1 MPTVA
6 FVSPKGGA
14 GKTTAALLLALGL
27 AGQGRKVAIIDS
39 DPNKPLMEWANL
51 PNQPDR
57 ISIHPAPT
65 GQDIR
70 AALREAQRREPEWVI
85 LDTEGSMRG
94 ALAFINLRID
104 LVLTPLAGS
113 QLEAN
118 QAIKAAEVVA
128 QHGARAGR
136 QLLHRCLLTRIPA
149 TVRPRL
155 LKEVVDQLRA
165 HDLSILPIPLVETEA
180 FRMLFSIGGGFEG
193 LEKSGV
199 ADVAAARD
207 NAEAYLA
214 AVLDVMGLTAA
225 AASTEPPL
233 GQA

>member
-27 AGQGRKVAIIDS
+27 EGQGRKVAIIDS
-39 DPNKPLMEWANL
+39 DPNKPLMEWADL

-70 AALREAQRREPEWVI
+70 AALREAQRREPDWVI

-94 ALAFINLRID
+94 LLAFTNLRID

-149 TVRPRL
+149 TLRPRL

-165 HDLSILPIPLVETEA
+165 SEVAILPTALVETEA
-180 FRMLFSIGGGFEG
+180 FRMLFAVGGGFDG

-207 NAEAYLA
+207 NAAAYLA
-214 AVLDVMGLTAA
+214 AVYDVMGLSPVASQSDAA
-225 AASTEPPL
+225 PDPA
-233 GQA
+233 